1 MKENGSTLNF
11 NNNEDDSIN
20 INFVD
25 ADGSVVDT
33 IVIPVTM
40 ENDDEEEPFVG
51 LLNPSFCRDF
61 REAINASPIFCYDPT
76 YMARYH
82 LSCAVM
88 DRLDTCIEKLNTYGE
103 YPGSEEDFLVFMLF
117 AAMATDAVKEIL
129 AQLGIHKKKEPIYNS
144 DEDYRFFSEA
154 YINSP
159 IYNPDVK
166 IPTDEEFFEYF
177 RSLSFAHPAET
188 SRQKFKKQGEVQ
200 YSPWVIVNRDVMGL
214 SGCEDA
220 VGVRIYTSLKEDI
233 LDLRISFAALKEYVR
248 SRYERISLATKWALE
263 QIENLKTQ
271 WRKIKINREQAPID
285 ILHEIDEA
293 LEARFERTSSVKE
306 AIRYME
312 CALSDES
319 NKAAVAEYRNAIV
332 KQLPA
337 LCDAVD
343 NIDHEL
349 AEELCYEL
357 YKRPQRMH
365 QMASYQLEK
374 IFSYL
379 GENSSP
385 NAFSDALFGLRQ
397 AQYFSEGFAQKW
409 VNIDVNSMSHT
420 EIQLLVRTACYLE
433 RKEQESANE

>member
-1 MKENGSTLNF
+1 MKIEITDDEGNALDTISVPDEVNI
-11 NNNEDDSIN
+11 DDS
-20 INFVD
+20 
-25 ADGSVVDT
+25 
-33 IVIPVTM
+33 
-40 ENDDEEEPFVG
+40 NDNSFEG

-61 REAINASPIFCYDPT
+61 REAINASPIFSEDPK

-103 YPGSEEDFLVFMLF
+103 YPDSEEDFLVFMMF
-117 AAMATDAVKEIL
+117 AAMATDAVKEML
-129 AQLGIHKKKEPIYNS
+129 AQLGIHKKKDPIYNS

-159 IYNPDVK
+159 IYNADVK

-200 YSPWVIVNRDVMGL
+200 YSPWVIVNRDVARLRGY
-214 SGCEDA
+214 EDA
-220 VGVRIYTSLKEDI
+220 VGVRIYASLKEDI
-233 LDLRISFAALKEYVR
+233 LDLRISFSALKEYVR
-248 SRYERISLATKWALE
+248 SRYERIFLATTWALE
-263 QIENLKTQ
+263 QIENAKAQ
-271 WRKIKINREQAPID
+271 WRKNKINREQTPTD
-285 ILHEIDEA
+285 ILHEIEKVLD
-293 LEARFERTSSVKE
+293 ARFEHAYSVKE

-312 CALSDES
+312 CDLTDES
-319 NKAAVAEYRNAIV
+319 NQAAVAKYRNAIV
-332 KQLPA
+332 EQLPA

-343 NIDHEL
+343 NLNHEL

-357 YKRPQRMH
+357 CKRPQKMH
-365 QMASYQLEK
+365 QMANYQLEK

-379 GENSSP
+379 GDNHSANASS
-385 NAFSDALFGLRQ
+385 DVIYGLQQ
-397 AQYFSEGFAQKW
+397 AKYFSEGFAKKW

-420 EIQLLVRTACYLE
+420 EIQLLVRVACYLE
-433 RKEQESANE
+433 RKEQEVCNVRNYK